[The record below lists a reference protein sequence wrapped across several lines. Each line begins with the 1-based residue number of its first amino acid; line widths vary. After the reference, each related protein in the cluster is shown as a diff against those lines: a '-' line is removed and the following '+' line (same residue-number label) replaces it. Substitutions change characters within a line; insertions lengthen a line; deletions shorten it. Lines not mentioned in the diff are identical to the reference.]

1 MGAAKRVTA
10 SSARRSRRVG
20 RPRAGTRDAREEIL
34 DGALRVFA
42 RQGYDRATVRGIAQ
56 EAKVDPAL
64 VYHYFEGKAELYVTA
79 VKRAMQ
85 PPARATVPPD
95 ESFADNAIR
104 LVRTF
109 FERWTDADGATPFL
123 ALIRS
128 AMSDETAA
136 ALLRDAFGREIVPH
150 VASKLG
156 KKDAELRVALV
167 GAQLLGLGIV
177 RYVLRLSPIAEAP
190 LEEVARQMGPLV
202 ESALRASS

>member
-1 MGAAKRVTA
+1 
-10 SSARRSRRVG
+10 VG
-20 RPRAGTRDAREEIL
+20 RPRAGSRDAREEIL

-42 RQGYDRATVRGIAQ
+42 REGYDRATVRGIAK

-85 PPARATVPPD
+85 PAPRATVPPD
-95 ESFADNAIR
+95 ESISDNATR

-109 FERWTDADGATPFL
+109 FERWTDDDGATPFL

-136 ALLRDAFGREIVPH
+136 GLLREAFGREIVPH

-177 RYVLRLSPIAEAP
+177 RYVLRLSPVAEAS
-190 LEEVARQMGPLV
+190 LDDLARQMGPLV
-202 ESALRASS
+202 ETALRASSTRSKP